1 MTPKRLTDTAAIEHR
16 LLDLAYTTDATIT
29 ASSLAYF
36 APCSFEDA
44 DKVLSDLAARDRI
57 RMDVD
62 DNGTISYHVPDRHK
76 LRPAVAA
83 LPPPRNTNYT
93 LVRSV
98 QPAALVRTRAASPLL
113 AGALSMFI
121 PGAGQLYTGRF
132 LAAVL
137 WFMVVGA
144 GYALIIPGLILHFFC
159 ILSAASS
166 ASRLNHAVSRMQL
179 AA

>member
-1 MTPKRLTDTAAIEHR
+1 MTPKRLTETAAIEHR

-36 APCSFEDA
+36 APCSLEDA
-44 DKVLSDLAARDRI
+44 DRVLSDLAARDRI

-62 DNGTISYHVPDRHK
+62 DDGTISYHVPDRHK
-76 LRPAVAA
+76 LRPAVETT
-83 LPPPRNTNYT
+83 PPRRDSYA
-93 LVRSV
+93 LVRHV
-98 QPAALVRTRAASPLL
+98 QPAALVRTRTASPLL

>member
-1 MTPKRLTDTAAIEHR
+1 MTPKRLTETAAIEHR
-16 LLDLAYTTDATIT
+16 LLDLAYTTEATIT

-36 APCSFEDA
+36 APCSLEDA

-76 LRPAVAA
+76 LRPAVETQ
-83 LPPPRNTNYT
+83 PPRRDSYA
-93 LVRSV
+93 LVRHV
-98 QPAALVRTRAASPLL
+98 QPAALVRTRTASPIL
-113 AGALSMFI
+113 AAALSMFI

-166 ASRLNHAVSRMQL
+166 ASRLNATVSRMQL

>member
-1 MTPKRLTDTAAIEHR
+1 MTPKRLTETAAIEHR

-29 ASSLAYF
+29 ASALAYY

-44 DKVLSDLAARDRI
+44 DKVLTDLAARDRI

-62 DNGTISYHVPDRHK
+62 DNGIISYHVPDRHK
-76 LRPAVAA
+76 LRPAVEVV
-83 LPPPRNTNYT
+83 PPRRDTYA
-93 LVRSV
+93 LVRHV
-98 QPAALVRTRAASPLL
+98 QPAALVRTRTASPLL
-113 AGALSMFI
+113 AAALSMFI

-132 LAAVL
+132 LSAVL

-166 ASRLNHAVSRMQL
+166 AARLNTAVSRIQL

>member
-76 LRPAVAA
+76 LRPAVER
-83 LPPPRNTNYT
+83 LPPPRDNLALIRQVEPT
-93 LVRSV
+93 
-98 QPAALVRTRAASPLL
+98 ALVRARTASPLL
-113 AGALSMFI
+113 AAALSMFL

-166 ASRLNHAVSRMQL
+166 ANQLNHAVSRMQL